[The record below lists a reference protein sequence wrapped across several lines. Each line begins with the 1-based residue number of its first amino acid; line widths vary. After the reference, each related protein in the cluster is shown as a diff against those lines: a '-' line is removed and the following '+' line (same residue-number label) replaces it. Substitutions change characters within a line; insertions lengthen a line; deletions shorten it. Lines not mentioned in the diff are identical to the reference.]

1 MKLSKW
7 EKLTRKVA
15 YTFLIFTSAI
25 AFLPALSSVYSSYG
39 RYSIYI
45 ALLLGV
51 LATIMSFKIALAKST
66 AYAHIWAIIKLF
78 VLAGAVY
85 SAYLIFAMKYSG
97 I

>member
-7 EKLTRKVA
+7 EKLSRKVA
-15 YTFLIFTSAI
+15 YTFLIFISAI
-25 AFLPALSSVYSSYG
+25 AFLPALSSAYSSYG
-39 RYSIYI
+39 RYTIYI

-51 LATIMSFKIALAKST
+51 LATILSFKIALVKGS
-66 AYAHIWAIIKLF
+66 AYAHIWAIFKLL

-85 SAYLIFAMKYSG
+85 SAYLIFAMKHSG